1 MNKKIIFIILLVL
14 TISLG
19 FKVNAKEIKKV
30 PEEKALKDIIKLF
43 NNNDKEFYKRIDPS
57 LKDSF
62 DEYFGNS
69 KIKITKV
76 NSSERVGAN
85 KYKIKVSFDAES
97 NKNNSSW
104 SVSGFTC
111 YFTIKYDSELESYV
125 IVDTDIF
132 NLIGTENVTKFV
144 TRIFAIVFIVLGI
157 IFGGIGLI
165 VIIVGIVLIIV
176 NSSKK
181 KKKTVLNE

>member
-1 MNKKIIFIILLVL
+1 MKKILLIVLVALAFI
-14 TISLG
+14 G
-19 FKVNAKEIKKV
+19 FTKVDAKEIKKV
-30 PEEKALKDIIKLF
+30 NEEKALKEIIKLF
-43 NNNDKEFYKRIDPS
+43 NEEDEEFYERIDPS
-57 LKDSF
+57 LEDNF
-62 DEYFGNS
+62 DEYFGNT
-69 KIKITKV
+69 KIKITKIK
-76 NSSERVGAN
+76 SSERVGAN

-144 TRIFAIVFIVLGI
+144 TRILAIVFIVLGI
-157 IFGGIGLI
+157 IFGGIGFI
-165 VIIVGIVLIIV
+165 AIIIGIVLIIV

-181 KKKTVLNE
+181 KNKTVLNE